1 MRLRTSTIEPRHLC
15 RRCMQCGQMQP
26 ASRAPAT
33 CVTCGCDFQQ
43 RPPRSYAE
51 MEGLVDF
58 TEDPGA
64 EAFGSW
70 YRTLAFERWLLT
82 AFTAVIVAAFLVHVG
97 ASLLP

>member
-1 MRLRTSTIEPRHLC
+1 
-15 RRCMQCGQMQP
+15 
-26 ASRAPAT
+26 
-33 CVTCGCDFQQ
+33 
-43 RPPRSYAE
+43 

-58 TEDPGA
+58 TEDRGA

>member
-1 MRLRTSTIEPRHLC
+1 MR
-15 RRCMQCGQMQP
+15 CGEEQP
-26 ASRAPAT
+26 DSRALGNCA
-33 CVTCGCDFQQ
+33 TCGCDFHE

-58 TEDPGA
+58 S
-64 EAFGSW
+64 EAAGSEVLGEW

-82 AFTAVIVAAFLVHVG
+82 AFTVVLVTALLVHAG